1 MKSMKTA
8 LMVLLVLTGGLAS
21 ESVLAHGPRVHFGI
35 GVGFPG
41 FWPGYYPPYY
51 PSYPSYP
58 SYYYPPVVTAP
69 AAPPVYV
76 EQGTSQA
83 APAPAQANNNWWYYC
98 AESQA
103 YYPYVKQCAA
113 GWQRVAP
120 QPAS

>member
-8 LMVLLVLTGGLAS
+8 LMVLLVLAGGLAS
-21 ESVLAHGPRVHFGI
+21 QTVLAHGPRVQFGI

-41 FWPGYYPPYY
+41 YWPGYYYPPYY
-51 PSYPSYP
+51 PSY
-58 SYYYPPVVTAP
+58 YYPPVATAP

-76 EQGTSQA
+76 EQGMEQGTSHA

-103 YYPYVKQCAA
+103 YYPYVNQCPA

>member
-1 MKSMKTA
+1 MKSFKIA
-8 LMVLLVLTGGLAS
+8 LAMLLALSGAVAS
-21 ESVLAHGPRVHFGI
+21 ETVLAHGPRVHFGI

-51 PSYPSYP
+51 PSY
-58 SYYYPPVVTAP
+58 YYPPVVAAP
-69 AAPPVYV
+69 AASPVYV
-76 EQGTSQA
+76 EQGAPQA

-103 YYPYVKQCAA
+103 YYPYVKQCSA